1 MGQRLVIHA
10 MVDGKELAN
19 VYYHWSGYTFSAIQV
34 VSNIIKLDES
44 YAHLRPGIEA
54 EYEEWRDYIVTLF
67 GLSGAGYPAS
77 DKRSPM
83 PGHPQAISRNE
94 GFIAT
99 DEEEMLYQTGWSEG
113 DVMMYFDT
121 QTVDFEVI
129 FLPDEFDFDFEDE
142 DDHNDHNVFVI
153 DSLESLISIPFDR
166 FDALRAIP
174 SDTDIIELKYGV
186 YYGTIR

>member
-1 MGQRLVIHA
+1 
-10 MVDGKELAN
+10 
-19 VYYHWSGYTFSAIQV
+19 
-34 VSNIIKLDES
+34 
-44 YAHLRPGIEA
+44 
-54 EYEEWRDYIVTLF
+54 
-67 GLSGAGYPAS
+67 
-77 DKRSPM
+77 M

-99 DEEEMLYQTGWSEG
+99 DEEEMFYQTGWSEG
-113 DVMMYFDT
+113 DVTMSFDT